1 MGMLIMGLFNSMYL
15 KPTKKRNRKNIIS
28 SNKKNM
34 ANSENKASTEFRNS
48 LIDCKMAAQE
58 GLQVALEQKQNIR
71 TLVSEIIDS
80 NRKLNF
86 TSNIAKVP
94 QEYQNYKKGLITT
107 QHALNQIYEV
117 IDYKLNQYQDKLSE
131 FTITVYGKTMV
142 GKSTLMEVLIHGDG
156 SSIGK
161 GAQRTTKDV
170 REYLWKETGVKF
182 VDVPGIGAAL
192 EGGEK
197 DTVIAFE
204 AAKYSDLILF
214 LITDDGPQKEEAEAF
229 AKVKALGKPMICILN
244 IKAGGISKEI
254 SMKMR
259 IRNVKK
265 RMAQLEDIQNIKDQF
280 YQYAAEFGQDWSDV
294 PFLYTDLH
302 TAWLS
307 QRSNDDDERNL
318 LYDLSRFND
327 VTNTISSQI
336 TKQGSFYQF
345 KTPIDIVY
353 NGLQHVTDELLNQY
367 KSSADVLYEL
377 DKQIQKLQKVTE
389 EYNRVSISKMEK
401 TLQFI
406 GNDLENAAK
415 RFADQHYGD
424 ENAAKNWEATVKKLD
439 IDGKIMNVLR
449 EVQNDK
455 ERQLEQ
461 FALHIPD
468 DLKVSFNI
476 TNANIQGD
484 NPVDTKFLAK
494 GASAL
499 LTAGLAFTP
508 VGWIAGT
515 AIALGS
521 LVLGSVLTDS
531 EQTKIQKRKEKMYES
546 LSGWIYGSSN
556 GGGSSKAFVQQLA
569 DIMHNNYAEI
579 FRLFEKT
586 REAMEGY
593 FDSVADIHVLQLQ
606 YWQRINAILSDINQ
620 RCLQKALLHLGYS
633 NQIAI
638 IQNSARIHGQAELL
652 LLQSGRF
659 MDKEILEHLGSLVQ
673 EHIFTMQEKNIAYSG
688 DALIQSIKDIGGFLD
703 DEIGSFNN
711 SNVQIEFI
719 QNKVQEKILIL
730 KENHKFV
737 SEKLKQR
744 ANAIYDISTLMSRLY
759 NYPVCV
765 YPDKI

>member
-1 MGMLIMGLFNSMYL
+1 MGLFNSMYL

-28 SNKKNM
+28 SNKKNI

-48 LIDCKMAAQE
+48 LFDCRMAAQE
-58 GLQVALEQKQNIR
+58 GLRVALEQKQDIR
-71 TLVSEIIDS
+71 ALVSGIIES

-86 TSNIAKVP
+86 TSNVAKVP

-117 IDYKLNQYQDKLSE
+117 IDYKLNQYQNKLSE

-197 DTVIAFE
+197 DTAIAFE

-244 IKAGGISKEI
+244 IKAGGISKAI
-254 SMKMR
+254 SMKLR
-259 IRNVKK
+259 VRNVKK
-265 RMAQLEDIQNIKDQF
+265 RMAQLEDIQNIKAQF
-280 YQYAAEFGQDWSDV
+280 YQYAVEFGQDWNDI

-307 QRSNDDDERNL
+307 QRLNDDDERNL

-353 NGLQHVTDELLNQY
+353 NGLQHVADELLNQY
-367 KSSADVLYEL
+367 KSSAEVLHEL

-389 EYNRVSISKMEK
+389 EYNRASISKMEK

-406 GNDLENAAK
+406 GNDLDNAAK

-439 IDGKIMNVLR
+439 VDGKIMNVLR

-494 GASAL
+494 EASAL
-499 LTAGLAFTP
+499 LTAGLAFVP
-508 VGWIAGT
+508 GIGWIAGT
-515 AIALGS
+515 AIAIGS
-521 LVLGSVLTDS
+521 LVLGDVLTDS
-531 EQTKIQKRKEKMYES
+531 EKTKIQRRKEKMYES
-546 LSGWIYGSSN
+546 LSGWIH
-556 GGGSSKAFVQQLA
+556 GSSKGGNRSKSFMQQLS

-579 FRLFEKT
+579 FKLFEKT

-593 FDSVADIHVLQLQ
+593 FDNVADIHVLQLQ
-606 YWQRINAILSDINQ
+606 YWQRINTILSNINQ
-620 RCLQKALLHLGYS
+620 RCLQKALIHLGHS
-633 NQIAI
+633 SQIAI
-638 IQNSARIHGQAELL
+638 IQNSARIHGRADLL
-652 LLQSGRF
+652 VFQSEKS
-659 MDKEILEHLGSLVQ
+659 MNKEILEHLEALVQ
-673 EHIFTMQEKNIAYSG
+673 EHIFTMQEKQIVYSG
-688 DALIQSIKDIGGFLD
+688 DDLIQSIKAIGGFSD
-703 DEIGSFNN
+703 EEIGAFNN
-711 SNVQIEFI
+711 TNVQMEFI

-744 ANAIYDISTLMSRLY
+744 ANVIYDISTLMSRLY
-759 NYPVCV
+759 NYPVYV
-765 YPDKI
+765 YPDKT